1 MVIIYNLGKSVIID
15 LIIKSYCEIE
25 NFDYESL
32 SSDGYLEMYDMCF
45 KLNDNELITKFGELY
60 NILQK

>member
-1 MVIIYNLGKSVIID
+1 MYNVGKSVIID
-15 LIIKSYCEIE
+15 LIIKYYCELS

-32 SSDGYLEMYDMCF
+32 SPDGYLEMRNMCF

-60 NILQK
+60 EILQK

>member
-1 MVIIYNLGKSVIID
+1 MYNVGKSVIID
-15 LIIKSYCEIE
+15 LIIKSYCELN

-32 SSDGYLEMYDMCF
+32 SSDAYLEMYNMCI
-45 KLNDNELITKFGELY
+45 KLHDNELITKFGELY